1 MQTNADVVR
10 VRSQFV
16 RSESGLS
23 LVRSYQH
30 GARQFEVHG
39 KPTSGSR
46 SPPSCC
52 HYYRADQ
59 HSPTS
64 LAAADQPCC
73 RRPAVQHTHHTQPRW
88 RPSVSCSCAKKLASI
103 SCSHTSA
110 AASACSLSKQPG
122 RGFGR
127 ACVST
132 AASHSTSCRLET
144 PRLLRVQRAAQRER
158 RGERGCAAWLF
169 VAGKLTPGV

>member
-64 LAAADQPCC
+64 RAAADQSCCC
-73 RRPAVQHTHHTQPRW
+73 RPALQTSRAADADQHTRRTQPW
-88 RPSVSCSCAKKLASI
+88 RRASVSRTCAKKLASI
-103 SCSHTSA
+103 LSCSHTSA
-110 AASACSLSKQPG
+110 AATACSLSKQPA

-132 AASHSTSCRLET
+132 AASHAASCQLGWRHGT
-144 PRLLRVQRAAQRER
+144 PRLLRVQR
-158 RGERGCAAWLF
+158 
-169 VAGKLTPGV
+169 P

>member
-1 MQTNADVVR
+1 MSPDNSKFRTVEHGPGQGPGNRDKWP
-10 VRSQFV
+10 
-16 RSESGLS
+16 G
-23 LVRSYQH
+23 QH
-30 GARQFEVHG
+30 GQTA
-39 KPTSGSR
+39 
-46 SPPSCC
+46 SPWSSSSCC

-73 RRPAVQHTHHTQPRW
+73 RRPAVQHTCARRRTQPRW
-88 RPSVSCSCAKKLASI
+88 RPSVSCSCAKKL

-122 RGFGR
+122 PGFGR

-132 AASHSTSCRLET
+132 AASHSTSCWLET

-158 RGERGCAAWLF
+158 RGARGCAAWLF